1 MKYKLLL
8 LDIDG
13 TLRPGSCE
21 RVPKENAEAVCAV
34 QKAGVKIA
42 IATGRG
48 RIGVGK
54 GLLRSIRPDYWVC
67 AGGAQ
72 LVDYKGADLAL
83 HRLTTEEMYALVDF
97 FEDYDLPLRFTY
109 HDANYAYLGYEEFA
123 RREREKNLALNIVDG
138 EDQDKHLEEMPFGA
152 FGFLSQEMADR
163 FQEKYGYLGLNFLFS
178 YPGSDGCDILRQ
190 GVVFSQG
197 QGRASR
203 VRELTFTYFY
213 GRHLLM
219 QNKTTNIRKLT
230 GTAMLGAV
238 AAVLMYMEF
247 PIPIMP
253 SFVKL
258 DVSELPAL
266 LAAYAYG
273 PVSGI
278 AVCLIKNLI
287 KLPSTSTAAVGE
299 LFNFVMGALFVGVA
313 GFVYKR
319 SKTRR
324 SALIGAGLGALIMAV
339 VSVPYNYFIVY
350 PAYVVLY
357 HLPLEA
363 IIGMYQ
369 AINPSVDGLLTCLI
383 TFNFPFTLF
392 KGLLD
397 AALCFLIYKPL
408 SGVLHGRK

>member
-1 MKYKLLL
+1 
-8 LDIDG
+8 
-13 TLRPGSCE
+13 
-21 RVPKENAEAVCAV
+21 
-34 QKAGVKIA
+34 
-42 IATGRG
+42 
-48 RIGVGK
+48 
-54 GLLRSIRPDYWVC
+54 
-67 AGGAQ
+67 
-72 LVDYKGADLAL
+72 
-83 HRLTTEEMYALVDF
+83 
-97 FEDYDLPLRFTY
+97 
-109 HDANYAYLGYEEFA
+109 
-123 RREREKNLALNIVDG
+123 
-138 EDQDKHLEEMPFGA
+138 
-152 FGFLSQEMADR
+152 
-163 FQEKYGYLGLNFLFS
+163 
-178 YPGSDGCDILRQ
+178 
-190 GVVFSQG
+190 
-197 QGRASR
+197 
-203 VRELTFTYFY
+203 
-213 GRHLLM
+213 M

-253 SFVKL
+253 SFIKL

-313 GFVYKR
+313 GLIYKR
-319 SKTRR
+319 NKTRKGAIVG
-324 SALIGAGLGALIMAV
+324 ALLGALVMAV

-369 AINPSVDGLLTCLI
+369 AINPNVNGLLACLLV
-383 TFNFPFTLF
+383 FNLPFTF
-392 KGLLD
+392 VKGALD
-397 AALCFLIYKPL
+397 AVLCFLVYKPL
-408 SGVLHGRK
+408 SPILHGRK

>member
-1 MKYKLLL
+1 
-8 LDIDG
+8 
-13 TLRPGSCE
+13 
-21 RVPKENAEAVCAV
+21 
-34 QKAGVKIA
+34 
-42 IATGRG
+42 
-48 RIGVGK
+48 
-54 GLLRSIRPDYWVC
+54 
-67 AGGAQ
+67 
-72 LVDYKGADLAL
+72 
-83 HRLTTEEMYALVDF
+83 
-97 FEDYDLPLRFTY
+97 
-109 HDANYAYLGYEEFA
+109 
-123 RREREKNLALNIVDG
+123 
-138 EDQDKHLEEMPFGA
+138 
-152 FGFLSQEMADR
+152 
-163 FQEKYGYLGLNFLFS
+163 
-178 YPGSDGCDILRQ
+178 
-190 GVVFSQG
+190 
-197 QGRASR
+197 
-203 VRELTFTYFY
+203 
-213 GRHLLM
+213 M

-357 HLPLEA
+357 HLPLF
-363 IIGMYQ
+363 
-369 AINPSVDGLLTCLI
+369 I
-383 TFNFPFTLF
+383 TVNIF
-392 KGLLD
+392 
-397 AALCFLIYKPL
+397 
-408 SGVLHGRK
+408 

>member
-1 MKYKLLL
+1 
-8 LDIDG
+8 
-13 TLRPGSCE
+13 
-21 RVPKENAEAVCAV
+21 
-34 QKAGVKIA
+34 
-42 IATGRG
+42 
-48 RIGVGK
+48 
-54 GLLRSIRPDYWVC
+54 
-67 AGGAQ
+67 
-72 LVDYKGADLAL
+72 
-83 HRLTTEEMYALVDF
+83 
-97 FEDYDLPLRFTY
+97 
-109 HDANYAYLGYEEFA
+109 
-123 RREREKNLALNIVDG
+123 
-138 EDQDKHLEEMPFGA
+138 
-152 FGFLSQEMADR
+152 
-163 FQEKYGYLGLNFLFS
+163 
-178 YPGSDGCDILRQ
+178 
-190 GVVFSQG
+190 
-197 QGRASR
+197 
-203 VRELTFTYFY
+203 
-213 GRHLLM
+213 M

-339 VSVPYNYFIVY
+339 VSVPYNLLHRLPGLCGFVSSAARGHHRYVPGHQPQRGRPADLPDYLQLPVY
-350 PAYVVLY
+350 LV
-357 HLPLEA
+357 
-363 IIGMYQ
+363 
-369 AINPSVDGLLTCLI
+369 
-383 TFNFPFTLF
+383 
-392 KGLLD
+392 
-397 AALCFLIYKPL
+397 
-408 SGVLHGRK
+408 